1 MSRAQIEALIA
12 VLFLGTVPVTIRAIH
27 ANPWV
32 IGLVRLVIGTVL
44 VALVLRGS
52 RNFRSLNRRELGVL
66 VLLGVIFSAHWAV
79 YFVSIKMS
87 SASVSS
93 IGAATFGVHVA
104 LLGRL
109 LLGQAPSLLQWL
121 SIAVG
126 FGGTVLVVGEFSF
139 SDDIARGFL
148 LSVFSA
154 FLYAFLPIL
163 HQRNKSIPVNVRTL
177 GQYGFALPLFLCLLP
192 RMDWDLHPMDWL
204 GLAHL
209 GVMATFVAHTMWI
222 RATSVLPTHVSGM
235 TYYLYVPIAMVLS
248 RIFLGE
254 PLVASRIAGA
264 ALIVAASCIG
274 VFSQA
279 RLKASYTD

>member
-1 MSRAQIEALIA
+1 
-12 VLFLGTVPVTIRAIH
+12 
-27 ANPWV
+27 
-32 IGLVRLVIGTVL
+32 
-44 VALVLRGS
+44 
-52 RNFRSLNRRELGVL
+52 
-66 VLLGVIFSAHWAV
+66 
-79 YFVSIKMS
+79 
-87 SASVSS
+87 
-93 IGAATFGVHVA
+93 
-104 LLGRL
+104 
-109 LLGQAPSLLQWL
+109 
-121 SIAVG
+121 
-126 FGGTVLVVGEFSF
+126 VLVVGEFSL

-192 RMDWDLHPMDWL
+192 RMDWDLRPMDWL

-264 ALIVAASCIG
+264 ALIVVASCIG

-279 RLKASYTD
+279 KLKASYTD